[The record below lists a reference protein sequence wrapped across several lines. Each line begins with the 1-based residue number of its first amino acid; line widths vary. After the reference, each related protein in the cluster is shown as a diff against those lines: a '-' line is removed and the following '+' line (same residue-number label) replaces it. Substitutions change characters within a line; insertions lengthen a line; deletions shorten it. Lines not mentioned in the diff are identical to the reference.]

1 MVSSLSL
8 SRVQSDIFP
17 VETTVDGA
25 GRLTIGGCATTDL
38 AAQFGTPLYVFDE
51 ATLRAQCRSFLG
63 EFRLR
68 YSETDVLYACKA
80 FINKN
85 LLRLLNEE
93 GTGLDVVSGGELHAA
108 LAVDFPA
115 QRIYFHGNNKSQEEL
130 RQALQAGVGRIVVD
144 NLDEL
149 ALLSRLATELGR
161 RQAILLRVTP
171 GIDPHTHRHTTT
183 GITDSKFGLP
193 LASGTA
199 AAAVRQALA
208 SPSLDLVGLHCH
220 LGSPIFE
227 VEPYAEAVEVMAKFA
242 ADMQREYDFRW
253 QEFSPGGGFA
263 VQYVLERP
271 APPPATYAEAITSA
285 LRSAC
290 RHHRLP
296 EPRLIVEPGRAIVGR
311 AGVALYTV
319 GEVKDVPSVRT
330 YVAVDGGM
338 GDNIRPAIYG
348 ARYEAVVANR
358 VTAEDDS
365 LVTICGKYCESGDV
379 LVSDILLPQPRP
391 GDLIAIPTSGAYCLA
406 MSSQYNANP
415 RPAVVMVRDGQSRLM
430 RRRETYADLIA
441 WDTD

>member
-1 MVSSLSL
+1 MSSLSL
-8 SRVQSDIFP
+8 SRVQSGIFP
-17 VETTVDGA
+17 IETTVDGA
-25 GRLTIGGCATTDL
+25 GHLTIGGCTTTDL

-68 YSETDVLYACKA
+68 YPATDAIYACKA
-80 FINKN
+80 FINKS

-93 GTGLDVVSGGELHAA
+93 GMGLDVVSGGELHAA
-108 LAVDFPA
+108 LAVDFPPE
-115 QRIYFHGNNKSQEEL
+115 RIYFHGNNKSRHEL
-130 RQALQAGVGRIVVD
+130 EQALQAGIGRIVVD

-149 ALLSRLATELGR
+149 ALLSQLATKLGR
-161 RQAILLRVTP
+161 RQGILLRVTP

-183 GITDSKFGLP
+183 GVTDSKFGLP
-193 LASGTA
+193 LASGMA
-199 AAAVRQALA
+199 ASAVRQALA
-208 SPSLDLVGLHCH
+208 SPSLDLLGLHCP

-242 ADMQREYDFRW
+242 ADMQRECNFRW
-253 QEFSPGGGFA
+253 HEFSPGGGFA

-271 APPPATYAEAITSA
+271 APPPAAYAQTIASA
-285 LRSAC
+285 LRAAC
-290 RHHRLP
+290 RNHGLP
-296 EPRLIVEPGRAIVGR
+296 EPRLIIEPGRAIVGR

-358 VTAEDDS
+358 VTAEDDA

-379 LVSDILLPQPRP
+379 LVSDILLPQPRS
-391 GDLIAIPTSGAYCLA
+391 GDLVAIPTSGAYCLA

-415 RPAVVMVRDGQSRLM
+415 RPAVVMVRDGQARLI